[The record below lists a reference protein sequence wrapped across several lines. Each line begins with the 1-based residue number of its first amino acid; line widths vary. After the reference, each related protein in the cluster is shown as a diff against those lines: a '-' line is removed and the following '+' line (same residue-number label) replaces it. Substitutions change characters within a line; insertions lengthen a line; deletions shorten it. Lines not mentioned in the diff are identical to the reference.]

1 MEVNNPLYKNQGI
14 HVISSIF
21 TVEKGITK
29 VLLIRR
35 RNDPYKDMW
44 ALVGGAL
51 YNNEELLEG
60 AKREISEK
68 VGIDNI
74 DIYFSNVFGNLNRSP
89 IMRMVAISFVG
100 VIDCEKVAIFKETL
114 KTSNADWFSIK
125 DIPKLAYDHN
135 VILNDALENL
145 KAKIVSSDI
154 LKSLFPNGFT
164 IPEIQKTYESILNVK
179 YDRRNFRK
187 KILNI
192 DLIEDT
198 GKTKIFEG
206 TKPAK
211 IYNFKVK
218 EKNKNVF

>member
-14 HVISSIF
+14 HVITSIF
-21 TVEKGITK
+21 TVEKGVTK

-35 RNDPYKDMW
+35 KNDPYKDMW

-74 DIYFSNVFGNLNRSP
+74 NIYFLNVFGSLKRSP

-100 VIDCEKVAIFKETL
+100 VIDCEKVAILRETL

-125 DIPKLAYDHN
+125 DIPELAYDHN
-135 VILNDALENL
+135 EILNDALENL
-145 KAKIVSSDI
+145 KSKIVSTDI

-187 KILNI
+187 KILNM

-198 GKTKIFEG
+198 GRTKIFEG

-211 IYNFKVK
+211 IYHFKVK